1 MSAVEAL
8 EAPKPTEATEAR
20 RQRGLA
26 IAAVCRITQKNGQWR
41 VPSQT
46 GNGFYQVNPE
56 PANPFVPQCTC
67 KDFEERGQPCK
78 HVFAVQFVIQR
89 ESHADGTET
98 TTKTLTITERST
110 TAPRPTYKQ
119 NWPAYNAAQVNE
131 KDKFQVL
138 LADLC
143 RGLAEPAPDARGGR
157 PRVRLADRVFA
168 IAFKV
173 YSTVSSRRFSCDL
186 KAAHERGHLADL
198 PHYNSIIRFLED
210 EELTPILRALI
221 AESAS
226 PLRSVE
232 TDFAV
237 DSSGFSTS
245 RFVRWFDEKYGRM
258 KSAHE
263 WVKVH
268 LMCGVKTNVVTSA
281 VILDKRAADCP
292 QFGTLAKDTAARF
305 TIGEVSADKAYS
317 SYENAEIVA
326 ALGGTPYVAY
336 KENATAARGGIFEKM
351 YHYYNFNRDDFLS
364 HYHKRSNVESA
375 FSMVKAKFRDHVR
388 SKTDTAM
395 ANEVYCK
402 ILCHN
407 ICCLIQSMY
416 ELKIEP
422 TFWGKEAVAKAGETA
437 GEVAGELDFLDW
449 V

>member
-1 MSAVEAL
+1 MSAVEVI
-8 EAPKPTEATEAR
+8 EAPKVSEATEAR

-56 PANPFVPQCTC
+56 PSNPFVPQCTC

-89 ESHADGTET
+89 EANADGSET
-98 TTKTLTITERST
+98 VTKTLTITERST
-110 TAPRPTYKQ
+110 TAQRPTYKQ

-198 PHYNSIIRFLED
+198 PHYNSVIRFLED
-210 EELTPILRALI
+210 EELTPVLRALI
-221 AESAS
+221 AESAR

-292 QFGTLAKDTAARF
+292 QFRTLVKDTAARF

-326 ALGGTPYVAY
+326 ALGGTAYVAY
-336 KENATAARGGIFEKM
+336 KENATAAQGGIFEKM
-351 YHYYNFNRDDFLS
+351 YHYYNFNRDDFLA
-364 HYHKRSNVESA
+364 HYHKRSNVEST

-402 ILCHN
+402 ILCH
-407 ICCLIQSMY
+407 
-416 ELKIEP
+416 E
-422 TFWGKEAVAKAGETA
+422 WH
-437 GEVAGELDFLDW
+437 
-449 V
+449 